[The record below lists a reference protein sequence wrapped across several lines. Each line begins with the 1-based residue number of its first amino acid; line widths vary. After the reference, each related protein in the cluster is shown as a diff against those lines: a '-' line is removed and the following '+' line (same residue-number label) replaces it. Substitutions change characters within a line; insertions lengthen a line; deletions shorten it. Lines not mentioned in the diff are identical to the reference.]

1 MGSGCG
7 AVGRAIA
14 SDIKEIHSSNPV
26 FGNFNYNQLYRKDEN
41 KEKTNK
47 QRNIYD
53 KYSTVWQREE

>member
-53 KYSTVWQREE
+53 KYSTV